1 MKLFIKMTLATLI
14 LVSFSATAFGQQQ
27 LYNSLNKRMAIL
39 YKNGKITEAVSTAQE
54 VVKVAEET
62 FGKTHAY
69 YSAALE
75 NLALLY
81 VAEGSSQKAAD
92 LYEQSFKVRQGLLGN
107 NDPRLKDVLEKLIK
121 CYEAMNETDKI
132 DSVKARMKS
141 LRS

>member
-1 MKLFIKMTLATLI
+1 MKLLIKITLATLV

-39 YKNGKITEAVSTAQE
+39 YKNGKIAEAVTTAQE

-62 FGKTHAY
+62 FGKNHAY

-81 VAEGSSQKAAD
+81 VDEGSLQKAAD

-107 NDPRLKDVLEKLIK
+107 NNPLLKNVLEKLIK
-121 CYEAMNETDKI
+121 CYQAMNETDKI

-141 LRS
+141 LQS